1 MPITKQPIFITTTPD
16 GVEVHPPIRDLFEDE
31 EIQWI
36 CDQPNWEA
44 VFKQAGANTPFA
56 DDTFGPGLNPV
67 PTVIA
72 NKPLVGGDAQVE
84 EIQDEG
90 TGEVNQEAPE
100 GDYHYTVAVLGTEPV
115 SARVRF
121 FRGKR
126 GA

>member
-1 MPITKQPIFITTTPD
+1 MPITKQPIFILATPD
-16 GVEVHPPIRDLFEDE
+16 GVEVDPPIRDLYEDE

-36 CDQPNWEA
+36 SDQAHWEA

-56 DDTFGPGLNPV
+56 DDTFGPGLTPV
-67 PTVIA
+67 PFNNST
-72 NKPLVGGDAQVE
+72 DQVE

-90 TGEVNQEAPE
+90 TGEINSEAPE